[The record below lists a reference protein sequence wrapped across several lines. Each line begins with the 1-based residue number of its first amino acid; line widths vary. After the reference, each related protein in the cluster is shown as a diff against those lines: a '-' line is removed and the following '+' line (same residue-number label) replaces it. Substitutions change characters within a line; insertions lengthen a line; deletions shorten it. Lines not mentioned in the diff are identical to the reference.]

1 MGRAFEYRR
10 AAKEKRW
17 DKMSKLFPKLG
28 KAITVAAKA
37 GGPEPDMNS
46 ALRTAIQNAK
56 AQNMPKANIDAAIK
70 RASGKDAETYIEEL
84 YEGKG
89 PFGVMILV
97 ECMTDNHTRTVANMK
112 WVFNKWGAGLAPS
125 GSMMNMFS
133 RKAVVEFERPA
144 GMDQEELEM
153 MLIDGGL
160 EDLSENEGVLYAYA
174 DYTDFG
180 SLTKAIEDA
189 GIEIK
194 KATLQYIPTAPIEL
208 SEEQME
214 EVEKLIDKIEEDD
227 DVQQVFTNIA

>member
-17 DKMSKLFPKLG
+17 DKMSRIFPKLG

-37 GGPEPDMNS
+37 GSSDPDTNS

-70 RASGKDAETYIEEL
+70 RAAGKDAENFVEEL

-89 PFGVMILV
+89 PYGVMVLV
-97 ECMTDNHTRTVANMK
+97 ECMTDNHARTVANMK
-112 WVFNKWGAGLAPS
+112 WIFNKWGAGLAPS
-125 GSMMNMFS
+125 GAMVNMFS
-133 RKAVVEFERPA
+133 RKAVVEFPLPS
-144 GMDQEELEM
+144 GMDPEELEM
-153 MLIDGGL
+153 VLIDGGL
-160 EDLSENEGVLYAYA
+160 EELTENEGTCYAYG

-189 GIEIK
+189 GIEIT
-194 KATLQYIPTAPIEL
+194 KATLQYIPTAPVEL
-208 SEEQME
+208 TEEQME
-214 EVEKLIDKIEEDD
+214 EVEKLLDKIEEDD
-227 DVQQVFTNIA
+227 DVQQVFNNIA

>member
-17 DKMSKLFPKLG
+17 DKMSRIFPKLG

-37 GGPEPDMNS
+37 GVPDPEMNA

-70 RASGKDAETYIEEL
+70 RASGKDAEAYIEEL

-89 PFGVMILV
+89 PYGVMILV

-112 WVFNKWGAGLAPS
+112 WIFNKWGTGLAPS
-125 GSMMNMFS
+125 GSMVSMFS
-133 RKAVVEFERPA
+133 RKAVVEFEMPS
-144 GMDQEELEM
+144 GKDHDELEM
-153 MLIDGGL
+153 ELIDAGL
-160 EDLSENEGVLYAYA
+160 EELSENEGTSYAYA

-180 SLTKAIEDA
+180 SLTKAFEDLK
-189 GIEIK
+189 IDIK
-194 KATLQYIPTAPIEL
+194 KATLQYLPTAPIEL

-214 EVEKLIDKIEEDD
+214 EVEKLLDKIEEDE

>member
-17 DKMSKLFPKLG
+17 DKMSRIFPKLG

-37 GGPEPDMNS
+37 GVPDPEVNS

-70 RASGKDAETYIEEL
+70 RASGKDAENFIEEL

-97 ECMTDNHTRTVANMK
+97 ECMTDNHTRTVANIK
-112 WVFNKWGAGLAPS
+112 WIFNKWGAGLAPS
-125 GSMMNMFS
+125 GSMLNMFS
-133 RKAVVEFERPA
+133 RKAVIQFEIPA
-144 GMDQEELEM
+144 GKDKEELEM
-153 MLIDGGL
+153 DLIDAGL
-160 EDLSENEGVLYAYA
+160 EDLTENENVCYAYA
-174 DYTDFG
+174 DYTNFG
-180 SLTKAIEDA
+180 TITKAFEDSK
-189 GIEIK
+189 IEIL
-194 KATLQYIPTAPIEL
+194 KANLQYIPTSPIEF

-214 EVEKLIDKIEEDD
+214 EIEKLIDKLEEDD
-227 DVQQVFTNIA
+227 DVQQVFTNIL

>member
-17 DKMSKLFPKLG
+17 DKMSRIFPKLG

-37 GGPEPDMNS
+37 GVPDPEMNA

-70 RASGKDAETYIEEL
+70 RASGKDAEAYIEEL

-112 WVFNKWGAGLAPS
+112 WIFNKWGTGLAPS
-125 GSMMNMFS
+125 GSMVSMFS
-133 RKAVVEFERPA
+133 RKAVVEFELPQ
-144 GMDQEELEM
+144 GKDPDELEM
-153 MLIDGGL
+153 ELIDAGL
-160 EDLSENEGVLYAYA
+160 EELSENEGTSYAYA

-180 SLTKAIEDA
+180 SLTKAFEDLK
-189 GIEIK
+189 IDIK
-194 KATLQYIPTAPIEL
+194 KATLQYLPTAPIEL

-214 EVEKLIDKIEEDD
+214 EVEKLLDKIEEDE